1 MNNGRKLHGLIFY
14 SLWDPKE
21 VEKVIGKP
29 SFKFSLLRDPVD
41 AFESGFVYM
50 GIGKNHKSGREIDIN
65 EYAETIL
72 MLRYPQRAPKG
83 NNFLNYY
90 IATIAAHIKATL
102 EYWPL
107 AKITC
112 KNL

>member
-1 MNNGRKLHGLIFY
+1 MNKGRIYNLHVFFY

-21 VEKVIGKP
+21 VDKVIGKP
-29 SFKFSLLRDPVD
+29 SVKFSLLRDPVD

-65 EYAETIL
+65 EYSKTIL

-83 NNFLNYY
+83 NLFS
-90 IATIAAHIKATL
+90 TTR
-102 EYWPL
+102 
-107 AKITC
+107 
-112 KNL
+112 